1 MIQHMFAYSNKRL
14 YFLAVSSSFESTLG
28 TCSCSCFSRAAS
40 MSVSS
45 LKAHHNRKAVAS
57 RLMGTT
63 FHIGRSYWLPIERST
78 LQVLWLALL
87 VENLMGSLF
96 TSSSSAD
103 CLDLHD
109 SRELRARDR
118 TLWNLPAR
126 KTEDK
131 VERLSGLKVHLVHL
145 NATSP

>member
-1 MIQHMFAYSNKRL
+1 MDSLISTQSIDCVPGPHSTIHNKYNLIQHMSTYSNKRL
-14 YFLAVSSSFESTLG
+14 YFLVVSSSFESTLG
-28 TCSCSCFSRAAS
+28 TCSCSCFSKAAS

-78 LQVLWLALL
+78 LQFLWLAWL

-109 SRELRARDR
+109 S
-118 TLWNLPAR
+118 
-126 KTEDK
+126 
-131 VERLSGLKVHLVHL
+131 
-145 NATSP
+145 